1 MTTSDSTLRP
11 SDSTLRSSDKVLNL
25 GTFFFLYIAQ
35 SIPVSFF
42 STAIQVMMR
51 QADYSLSSIALL
63 QLVKLPWILKFAWSP
78 YVDRHCLTVRDY
90 RRTILVSEVVYAL
103 LILLVGMFRLE
114 SDLYLI
120 AVLVFLSLTASATQD
135 IATDALATLSFKKQ
149 DKSVVNSMQTMGSFG
164 GTLIGSGV
172 LLVLLHNYGWQTV
185 VPFLSVFVLLALIP
199 LLLNRRL
206 TITPK
211 APTERARP
219 IDFIYFFT
227 RRSIWRQVGFLV
239 LYYAGITGTLS
250 MLRPWLVDLGYS
262 LKEVGF
268 MSMLGTGAAFAISF
282 PIGLLVRRIG
292 RYRARLWF
300 ACFTFCTLVYFL
312 LLSWTHPTTVA
323 LCIGYVLLWCSYSMS
338 SVVVYTTAMDCVRPG
353 REGTD
358 FTVQTVITHGS
369 SMLTVLL
376 CGKVGD
382 LLGFRG
388 LFAFVVLLAGCSVA
402 YILYFFREQ
411 KAVSQVNKDSI
422 NS

>member
-1 MTTSDSTLRP
+1 MNHSTSHNADKASAFGTA
-11 SDSTLRSSDKVLNL
+11 DKVPAFRPADKALTL

-63 QLVKLPWILKFAWSP
+63 QLVKLPWILKFAWAP
-78 YVDRHCLTVRDY
+78 YVDRHCLTVGDY
-90 RRTILVSEVVYAL
+90 RRTILTSEVVYAL
-103 LILLVGMFRLE
+103 LILLVGMYRLE

-120 AVLVFLSLTASATQD
+120 AVLVFLSLIASATQD
-135 IATDALATLSFKKQ
+135 IATDALATLSFKKP
-149 DKSVVNSMQTMGSFG
+149 DKSIVNSMQTMGSFG

-172 LLVLLHNYGWQTV
+172 LLVLLQSYGWQRV
-185 VPFLSVFVLLALIP
+185 VPFLAVFVLLALLP
-199 LLLNRRL
+199 LGLNRRL

-219 IDFIYFFT
+219 IDFLSFFA
-227 RRSIWRQVGFLV
+227 RRTIWRQVGFLL

-262 LKEVGF
+262 MKEVGF

-292 RYRARLWF
+292 RRRARLAF
-300 ACFTFCTLVYFL
+300 ACFTFCTLCYFL
-312 LLSWTHPTTVA
+312 LLSLAAHPTTA
-323 LCIGYVLLWCSYSMS
+323 AICTGYVLLWCSYSMS

-358 FTVQTVITHGS
+358 FTVQTVITHASGIF
-369 SMLTVLL
+369 TALL
-376 CGKVGD
+376 CARVGD
-382 LLGFRG
+382 WLGFRG
-388 LFAFVVLLAGCSVA
+388 LFAFTVLLAGCSVL
-402 YILYFFREQ
+402 YILCFFRKQ
-411 KAVSQVNKDSI
+411 KDS
-422 NS
+422 